1 MPHLSPA
8 QVASLKTHIEANTNA
23 IPAGFPWSGSFAGTA
38 INAIPITNADG
49 NAAIAGWYNLPATA
63 EDAQPF
69 AASLLLWKPAVTG
82 MELNAAINWAQNPAG
97 ATAAEQTNSWLRW
110 LAMTQGG
117 SLDLTDNQVR
127 SGIQSVWSSGN
138 SNAKIK
144 QDGTGRRVGTRFELR
159 FATANRGQNGAAAD
173 ADMLLNGRVS
183 AFFGESVTLDDIQ
196 TARESGE

>member
-8 QVASLKTHIEANTNA
+8 QIATLKAHIEANTNT
-23 IPAGFPWSGSFAGTA
+23 IPAGFPWSGAFAGTA
-38 INAIPITNADG
+38 INAIPITNPDG

-69 AASLLLWKPAVTG
+69 AVSLLLWKPVVTIT
-82 MELNAAINWAQNPAG
+82 ELNAAINWAQNPAG

-110 LAMTQGG
+110 QSMCWSNA
-117 SLDLTDNQVR
+117 LDLTDNQVR

-144 QDGTGRRVGTRFELR
+144 ENGTGRRVGTRFELLY
-159 FATANRGQNGAAAD
+159 AGANRGPNGATAD
-173 ADMLLNGRVS
+173 ADPLLNGRVTV
-183 AFFGESVTLDDIQ
+183 FFGQKVTLDDIQ
-196 TARESGE
+196 TARES